1 MQLPL
6 LSNLILKNLK
16 SNEYKKYL
24 ELMPDFK
31 QEKTQKY
38 ISVIL
43 TLTASILL
51 GIFALSPTL
60 STISSL
66 QKQLEDDKFVEQK
79 LSEKIN
85 NLSLLQQA
93 YSGLED
99 DLPLVFNAI
108 PEKSEIPLLAASI
121 QALANE
127 SNVKLSNFQ
136 TLPAEVS
143 ERAVLAKKFSSYDFN
158 LTAKGGYQDMLVFMD
173 KLVNFQRVT
182 TVGNISIAKTIEINI
197 TNLQLSIRGSAYFKK

>member
-1 MQLPL
+1 
-6 LSNLILKNLK
+6 
-16 SNEYKKYL
+16 
-24 ELMPDFK
+24 MPDFK

-38 ISVIL
+38 TSVIL

-60 STISSL
+60 STITSL

-93 YSGLED
+93 YSSLED
-99 DLPLVFNAI
+99 DLPAVFNAI

-121 QALANE
+121 QGLANE

-143 ERAVLAKKFSSYDFN
+143 EKAILAKKFASYDFN
-158 LTAKGGYQDMLVFMD
+158 LTAKGDYQNMLIFLD

-182 TVGNISIAKTIEINI
+182 TVGNIAIAKTIEINI
-197 TNLQLSIRGSAYFKK
+197 TNLQLSIRGTAYFKK

>member
-6 LSNLILKNLK
+6 GNLILKNLK
-16 SNEYKKYL
+16 TNEYKKYL

-38 ISVIL
+38 TSIIL
-43 TLTASILL
+43 TLIASILL

-60 STISSL
+60 TTITSL

-85 NLSLLQQA
+85 NLSILQQA
-93 YSGLED
+93 YAKLEK
-99 DLPLVFNAI
+99 DLPIVFSAI

-121 QALANE
+121 QGLANE

-136 TLPAEVS
+136 TLPTEVS
-143 ERAVLAKKFSSYDFN
+143 KKAVLAKKFAAYDFN
-158 LTAKGGYQDMLVFMD
+158 LTVKGDYQNMLTFLE
-173 KLVNFQRVT
+173 KLVNLQRVT
-182 TVGNISIAKTIEINI
+182 TVGNITIAKTIEINI

>member
-1 MQLPL
+1 
-6 LSNLILKNLK
+6 
-16 SNEYKKYL
+16 
-24 ELMPDFK
+24 MPDFK

-38 ISVIL
+38 TSVIL
-43 TLTASILL
+43 TLIASILL

-60 STISSL
+60 STITSL

-85 NLSLLQQA
+85 NLSLLQQT
-93 YSGLED
+93 YSNIEG
-99 DLPLVFNAI
+99 DLPIVFNAI

-127 SNVKLSNFQ
+127 SNVNLSNFQ
-136 TLPAEVS
+136 TLPVEVS
-143 ERAVLAKKFSSYDFN
+143 KKAILTKKFASYDFN
-158 LTAKGGYQDMLVFMD
+158 ITVKGDYQNMLIFLE

-182 TVGNISIAKTIEINI
+182 NVGNIAIAKTIEINI

>member
-6 LSNLILKNLK
+6 GNLILKNLK

-38 ISVIL
+38 TSIIL
-43 TLTASILL
+43 TLIASILL

-60 STISSL
+60 TTITSL

-93 YSGLED
+93 YAGLES
-99 DLPLVFNAI
+99 DLPIVFSAI

-121 QALANE
+121 QGLANE

-136 TLPAEVS
+136 TLPTEVS
-143 ERAVLAKKFSSYDFN
+143 KKAVLAKKFAAYDFN
-158 LTAKGGYQDMLVFMD
+158 LTVKGDYQSMLIFLE
-173 KLVNFQRVT
+173 KLVNLQRVT
-182 TVGNISIAKTIEINI
+182 TVGNITIAKTIEINI

>member
-6 LSNLILKNLK
+6 GNLILKNLK

-38 ISVIL
+38 TSIIL
-43 TLTASILL
+43 TLIASILL

-60 STISSL
+60 TTITSL

-93 YSGLED
+93 YASLEK
-99 DLPLVFNAI
+99 DLPIVFSAI

-121 QALANE
+121 QGLANE

-136 TLPAEVS
+136 TLPTEVS
-143 ERAVLAKKFSSYDFN
+143 KKAVLAKKFAAYDFN
-158 LTAKGGYQDMLVFMD
+158 LTVKGDYQNMLIFLE
-173 KLVNFQRVT
+173 KLVNLQRVT
-182 TVGNISIAKTIEINI
+182 TVGNITIAKTIEINI

>member
-6 LSNLILKNLK
+6 GNLILKNLK

-38 ISVIL
+38 TSIIL
-43 TLTASILL
+43 TLIASILL

-60 STISSL
+60 TTITAL

-93 YSGLED
+93 YANLEK
-99 DLPLVFNAI
+99 DLPIVFSAI

-121 QALANE
+121 QGLANE

-136 TLPAEVS
+136 TLPTEVS
-143 ERAVLAKKFSSYDFN
+143 KKAVLAKKFAAYDFN
-158 LTAKGGYQDMLVFMD
+158 ITVKGDYQNMLIFLE
-173 KLVNFQRVT
+173 KLVNLQRIT
-182 TVGNISIAKTIEINI
+182 TVGNITIAKTIEINI